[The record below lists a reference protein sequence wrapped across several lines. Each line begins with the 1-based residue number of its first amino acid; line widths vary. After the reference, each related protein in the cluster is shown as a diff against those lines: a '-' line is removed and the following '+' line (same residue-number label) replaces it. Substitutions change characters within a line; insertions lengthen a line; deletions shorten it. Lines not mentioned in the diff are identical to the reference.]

1 MSRVAWSVK
10 DHGSRSNP
18 LTDRSGTK
26 ETRSLA
32 APKKAAREGMGMAT
46 KRGDTKKMT
55 TATKRPTTKKPAP
68 KPKAKAAP
76 KAAKP
81 APAARKPAPPPKR
94 GPQVKLLDGESES
107 VSSAPRKL
115 NKAELKEMRK
125 ILEDRRQEV
134 MRNAQKT
141 LGEGIQLDAAELP
154 DDMDLASSEYLQY
167 FNLRLRGREKTYLEK
182 IERAI
187 GRIESGSFG
196 QCDECGEPIG
206 LERLRVRPEA
216 TLCIRC
222 KEAQEREEQQFG

>member
-1 MSRVAWSVK
+1 MLDA
-10 DHGSRSNP
+10 N
-18 LTDRSGTK
+18 
-26 ETRSLA
+26 A
-32 APKKAAREGMGMAT
+32 
-46 KRGDTKKMT
+46 
-55 TATKRPTTKKPAP
+55 
-68 KPKAKAAP
+68 
-76 KAAKP
+76 
-81 APAARKPAPPPKR
+81 
-94 GPQVKLLDGESES
+94 GP
-107 VSSAPRKL
+107 SANGPRRL
-115 NKAELKEMRK
+115 NRAELKEMRK

-141 LGEGIQLDAAELP
+141 LGEGIRLDAAELP

-187 GRIESGSFG
+187 QRIDSGSFG

>member
-1 MSRVAWSVK
+1 
-10 DHGSRSNP
+10 
-18 LTDRSGTK
+18 
-26 ETRSLA
+26 
-32 APKKAAREGMGMAT
+32 MGMAT

-94 GPQVKLLDGESES
+94 GPQVKLLDAEGESTS
-107 VSSAPRKL
+107 TAPRRL

>member
-1 MSRVAWSVK
+1 
-10 DHGSRSNP
+10 
-18 LTDRSGTK
+18 
-26 ETRSLA
+26 
-32 APKKAAREGMGMAT
+32 MAT
-46 KRGDTKKMT
+46 KRGDTRKMT
-55 TATKRPTTKKPAP
+55 SSRKRSTTSKPKNISTARKVDKPAKPAARPTA
-68 KPKAKAAP
+68 KPKATRP
-76 KAAKP
+76 PDPP
-81 APAARKPAPPPKR
+81 ARRSSPVRMLDASSGPPTS
-94 GPQVKLLDGESES
+94 GP
-107 VSSAPRKL
+107 RRL

-141 LGEGIQLDAAELP
+141 LGEGIRLDAAELP

-187 GRIESGSFG
+187 QRIEGGNFG

>member
-1 MSRVAWSVK
+1 MRRAR
-10 DHGSRSNP
+10 G
-18 LTDRSGTK
+18 GTK
-26 ETRSLA
+26 
-32 APKKAAREGMGMAT
+32 
-46 KRGDTKKMT
+46 KKMT
-55 TATKRPTTKKPAP
+55 TATKRKITTRTTTVKQRKPG
-68 KPKAKAAP
+68 KPKARPRPKAAAARKAAP
-76 KAAKP
+76 RRRP
-81 APAARKPAPPPKR
+81 VPPPPPPAR
-94 GPQVKLLDGESES
+94 RSPTVKLLDAGTEPAPVGARRLSRSE
-107 VSSAPRKL
+107 L
-115 NKAELKEMRK
+115 HEMRK

-141 LGEGIQLDAAELP
+141 LGDGIQLDAAELP

-196 QCDECGEPIG
+196 LCEECGEPIG